1 MLNNVK
7 ILLEIDVSHENRQ
20 EFLFFLSYFITPVSC
35 FLRSL
40 IFCIRS
46 TLKLLRL
53 GDHKNK
59 CLHIIRFYIITKDDQ
74 KIVHML

>member
-53 GDHKNK
+53 GDHNK